1 MLYRICILPRYRK
14 LVLSCRNKPTKV
26 DSGED
31 SVMAVGKLH

>member
-1 MLYRICILPRYRK
+1 MLYQICILSHYRK
-14 LVLSCRNKPTKV
+14 LVLSCRNKSTKV